1 MFVKIFLKKSVDN
14 AILICYTY
22 IIKGKVGTKKMNN
35 KLKKMANNFF
45 MGLAVMMIFLIIP
58 AIAETYQHRYTQI
71 CTVYEV
77 TDNYTTFIDPCG
89 YLWDVNDTNYELHET
104 VKIYFD
110 DNLTDFNRED
120 DIIRKVK
127 RVD

>member
-1 MFVKIFLKKSVDN
+1 
-14 AILICYTY
+14 
-22 IIKGKVGTKKMNN
+22 MNN
-35 KLKKMANNFF
+35 KLKKMVNNFF
-45 MGLAVMMIFLIIP
+45 MGLVVMMVFLVIP

-77 TDNYTTFIDPCG
+77 HKEYTTFIDPCG
-89 YLWDVNDTNYELHET
+89 YLWDVFDTDYELHET

-110 DNLTDFNRED
+110 DNLTDFDRED
-120 DIIRKVK
+120 DIILKVK

>member
-1 MFVKIFLKKSVDN
+1 
-14 AILICYTY
+14 
-22 IIKGKVGTKKMNN
+22 MNN
-35 KLKKMANNFF
+35 KFKKMVNNFF
-45 MGLAVMMIFLIIP
+45 MGLTVMMIFLIIP